1 MHCLDSALLI
11 VLLMFATSAVCVCVV
26 CVPLSW
32 DTAAPQASQWL
43 LQHTL
48 AAGRGQTGRL
58 TDLQKLER
66 LLIFD
71 CSLGYAK
78 KDNTRTQSHTAL
90 HACNDVG

>member
-11 VLLMFATSAVCVCVV
+11 VLPMFATSAVCVCVV

-32 DTAAPQASQWL
+32 DTAALQASQWL

-48 AAGRGQTGRL
+48 AAGRGQTRRL

-71 CSLGYAK
+71 CSLK